1 MTEAELVR
9 LAKAGDRS
17 AMTELL
23 SAHATQAYRLALHIV
38 RNTADADDATQN
50 AFVKAFTKLDR
61 FDERRPF
68 APWLLQIVTREA
80 LNLLRAEKTRFAFW
94 QRQASVME
102 TEDSPESI
110 VLDSVQHRDVARAV
124 NRLKTNDR
132 LVLTLSY
139 FMGLNEAETAVAMG
153 IKRGTVK
160 WRKHKALARLR
171 TVVEREFPHL
181 SEAALG
187 PLGAEGAPR

>member
-1 MTEAELVR
+1 MTEPDLIR
-9 LAKAGDRS
+9 RAKAGDRQ

-23 SAHATQAYRLALHIV
+23 SGHATRAYRLALHVV
-38 RNTADADDATQN
+38 RNKADAEDATQN
-50 AFVKAFTKLDR
+50 AFVKAFTNLDR

-68 APWLLQIVTREA
+68 APWLLRIVTREC

-94 QRQASVME
+94 QRQARVVE
-102 TEDSPESI
+102 TEESPESI
-110 VLDSVQHRDVARAV
+110 VVDSAVHRDVVRAV
-124 NRLKTNDR
+124 SRLKTPDR

-139 FMGLNEAETAVAMG
+139 FMGFSEAEISEAMG

-171 TVVEREFPHL
+171 ELVKREFPGL
-181 SEAALG
+181 GEAALG
-187 PLGAEGAPR
+187 TLGSEGTTR